1 MRLIATFLCFFLFV
15 LASGTVSFVYLMWT
29 NYWLRV
35 QATETQYSFVARQ
48 AQAHRPRRRGPG
60 RPADPPAAA
69 GPGPGSRELAG
80 LAGLP
85 RDKLAAHI
93 STYREQLLTQL
104 RTAVTDTAK
113 QVHNIDRLETKGE
126 SSLGLSMLSPA

>member
-80 LAGLP
+80 LP